1 MEPKKRRVRQS
12 TLVIDGTE
20 YRFSAPGFKRTDRE
34 GDNSPDYYWQAA
46 DDAVEAGYP
55 TKTVPIKVD
64 FSDPHAAIARIEERC
79 GELHAEMLA
88 WLDGDRDDRARL
100 AAKFDGTVESL
111 VDCYVSDEDSA
122 YALVQENTAEGY
134 RSWLKMIRQT
144 VGKRLVARLVAKDF
158 RRWYRE
164 WKKLTS
170 RRGDD
175 GTRTAYGGIQA
186 VRMLLNYGIESG
198 IKCCRTLRQDM
209 DKIRFARS
217 SPREETLSY
226 AETKAVVVEALG
238 RGLKNF
244 ALSQALQYECV
255 LRQIDVIGKWTKVLP
270 DHVPAPGEIVLRQ
283 KVWRGL
289 TMEQISLDTS
299 LRIRT
304 SKTGQPV
311 IHKTSACELVI
322 LALGAFGSD
331 EWTGPVARR
340 PDGTPFP
347 DRQSYGK
354 VFREI
359 ADAVGISPQ
368 TQNRDSRA
376 SGISEQQEAGVP
388 DDDIQRQ
395 SGHLGKKILRKT
407 YQRLGEHVSERSH
420 ATVKIFRERKSAQ
433 GGSRAKHQAHTV
445 HHTESEP

>member
-1 MEPKKRRVRQS
+1 MEQKKRRIRQS
-12 TLVIDGTE
+12 TLEIDGTE
-20 YRFSAPGFKRTDRE
+20 YRFSAPGFKKADRG
-34 GDNSPDYYWQAA
+34 GDNPTDYYWQAA

-55 TKTVPIKVD
+55 TKTVPLEVD
-64 FSDPHAAIARIEERC
+64 FSDPHSAIARIEERC
-79 GELHAEMLA
+79 RELHAEMLA

-100 AAKFDGTVESL
+100 APKFDGTVESL

-164 WKKLTS
+164 WKKLAS

-209 DKIRFARS
+209 DKIRFARN
-217 SPREETLSY
+217 SPREETLSF
-226 AETKAVVVEALG
+226 AETKAVVVEAL
-238 RGLKNF
+238 RCGLKNV
-244 ALSQALQYECV
+244 ALSQALQFECM
-255 LRQIDVIGKWTKVLP
+255 LRQIDVIGKWTTVAP
-270 DHVPAPGEIVLRQ
+270 DYVPAPSEVMLRG

-311 IHKTSACELVI
+311 IHKTAACELVI
-322 LALGAFGSD
+322 LALGAFAPD

-347 DRQSYGK
+347 DRQSYAK
-354 VFREI
+354 VFRKI
-359 ADAVGISPQ
+359 ANTVGISTQ
-368 TQNRDSRA
+368 AQNRDSRA
-376 SGISEQQEAGVP
+376 SGISEQQEAGVT

-395 SGHLGKKILRKT
+395 SGHGGKAILRKT
-407 YQRLGEHVSERSH
+407 YERLGEDVSERAQEARKKHRKRKSEP
-420 ATVKIFRERKSAQ
+420 TDEIGETEVMFRES
-433 GGSRAKHQAHTV
+433 
-445 HHTESEP
+445 

>member
-1 MEPKKRRVRQS
+1 VERKKRRIRKS
-12 TLVIDGTE
+12 ALVIGGIKH
-20 YRFSAPGFKRTDRE
+20 RFRAPGFKKADR
-34 GDNSPDYYWQAA
+34 GVDNTPDYYWQAA

-55 TKTVPIKVD
+55 TKTVPLEID
-64 FSDPHAAIARIEERC
+64 FSDPASAVARIEQRC
-79 GELHAEMLA
+79 HELQAEMLT

-100 AAKFDGTVESL
+100 APQFVGTVESL
-111 VDCYVSDEDSA
+111 VDCYMSDEDSA

-134 RSWLKMIRQT
+134 RSWFKMIRET
-144 VGKRLVARLVAKDF
+144 VGKRLVARLVAKDL

-164 WKKLTS
+164 WKKRTS

-226 AETKAVVVEALG
+226 AETKAVVTEALR
-238 RGLKNF
+238 RGLKNV
-244 ALSQALQYECV
+244 ALSQALQFECM
-255 LRQIDVIGKWTKVLP
+255 LRQIDVIGKWTTVAP
-270 DHVPAPGEIVLRQ
+270 DYVPAPGEIVLRG

-289 TMEQISLDTS
+289 TMEQIALDTS

-311 IHKTSACELVI
+311 IHKTAACELVV
-322 LALGAFGSD
+322 LVLGAFGPG

-347 DRQSYGK
+347 DRQAYAK
-354 VFREI
+354 VFRKI
-359 ADAVGISPQ
+359 ANAVGIAPE

-395 SGHLGKKILRKT
+395 SGHGGKAILRKT
-407 YQRLGEHVSERSH
+407 YERLGEDTSERSH
-420 ATVKIFRERKSAQ
+420 AVVKIFRERKSAQ
-433 GGSRAKHQAHTV
+433 RGSRANSQALTV
-445 HHTESEP
+445 NHTESEP